1 MWRKIEKSSRRV
13 RAHTIQCPA
22 PFLVF
27 FFINFGFFTVP
38 ICLRQLKVR
47 RLEDLQRSSL
57 DVGGEVNIAGDDV
70 VDVEKEINIAEIVS
84 SEIFLSKALRLRK
97 NLKLFSSII

>member
-1 MWRKIEKSSRRV
+1 MEKNRKIKSTSESAHHSMSR
-13 RAHTIQCPA
+13 TIPR
-22 PFLVF
+22 F